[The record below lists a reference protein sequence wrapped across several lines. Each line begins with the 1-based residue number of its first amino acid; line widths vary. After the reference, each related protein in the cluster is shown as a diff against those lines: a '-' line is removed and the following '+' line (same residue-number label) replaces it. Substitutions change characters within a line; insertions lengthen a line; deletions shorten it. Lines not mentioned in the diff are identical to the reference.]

1 MITLLQR
8 AKDWVGL
15 DFIAI
20 LEDIAPGS
28 LDEARS
34 VLQSRK
40 ARENY

>member
-1 MITLLQR
+1 
-8 AKDWVGL
+8 
-15 DFIAI
+15 

-40 ARENY
+40 QREQAT